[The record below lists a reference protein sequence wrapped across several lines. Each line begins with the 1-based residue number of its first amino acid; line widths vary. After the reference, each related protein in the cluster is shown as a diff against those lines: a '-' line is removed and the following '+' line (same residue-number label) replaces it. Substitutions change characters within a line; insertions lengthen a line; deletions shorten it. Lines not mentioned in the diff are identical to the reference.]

1 LGLST
6 ITQSGPLSKHT
17 LNPNKGVNV
26 LNTNT
31 LETITNPSNI
41 IDVETVNK
49 PMIVNSFD
57 SSLDPFTEVQKLPL
71 GTEYG
76 GASKAHSIRMML
88 KGKDT
93 ELGIVKENYLCIS
106 NKEISEVGSEI
117 RTASGM
123 QWELQKVFFDGKVFR
138 ETWLCTDGGLQSEV
152 PVVGDIV
159 GLVMEIV
166 NSYDSST
173 KAGILCYF
181 MRLTCLNGNRSK
193 DYQFGYSFRHTLN
206 NELDWQS
213 EINQSVVQITGN
225 NPQYMLNQF
234 TQACG
239 KLQKPIDFQ
248 ELKVISENNAYL
260 GKLPTQQYGQIVK
273 NMLTS
278 KDYPQDGNQF
288 TAWDLLNSGTE
299 ILWHQKKITQG
310 AIKNNALVV
319 DGLLQYGKDT
329 YDAPFV
335 DPNQTDMFRS

>member
-1 LGLST
+1 MNSELQVVPNWSLEPK
-6 ITQSGPLSKHT
+6 ITK
-17 LNPNKGVNV
+17 
-26 LNTNT
+26 
-31 LETITNPSNI
+31 
-41 IDVETVNK
+41 VETMDK
-49 PMIVNSFD
+49 PIIVNSFN
-57 SSLDPFTEVQKLPL
+57 SALDPFTEIQKLPL
-71 GTEYG
+71 STEYG
-76 GASKAHSIRMML
+76 GISKAHSIRMML

-117 RTASGM
+117 RSASGM
-123 QWELQKVFFDGKVFR
+123 KWELQKVFFDGKVFR

-152 PVVGDIV
+152 PVVGDIM

-181 MRLTCLNGNRSK
+181 MRLTCLNGQRSK
-193 DYQFGYSFRHTLN
+193 THKFGYEFRHTLN

-213 EINQSVVQITGN
+213 EINQSVIQLTGN

-234 TQACG
+234 TEACG

-248 ELKVISENNAYL
+248 ELQLLTESDKYL

-273 NMLTS
+273 NMLVS
-278 KDYPQDGNQF
+278 KDYPQNGNEF
-288 TAWDLLNSGTE
+288 TAWDLFNSGTE

-310 AIKNNALVV
+310 AIRNNAKLV

-329 YDAPFV
+329 YEAPFV
-335 DPNQTDMFRS
+335 DPNQTEMFRS

>member
-1 LGLST
+1 MNN
-6 ITQSGPLSKHT
+6 TQIQI
-17 LNPNKGVNV
+17 V
-26 LNTNT
+26 
-31 LETITNPSNI
+31 PSMDNI
-41 IDVETVNK
+41 SQLVKAQSIDEPV
-49 PMIVNSFD
+49 IVNSFD
-57 SSLDPFTEVQKLPL
+57 STLHPFTEIQKLPL
-71 GTEYG
+71 QTQYG
-76 GASKAHSIRMML
+76 GLSKAHSIRMML

-93 ELGIVKENYLCIS
+93 EMGIVKENYLCIS

-117 RTASGM
+117 RNASGM

-138 ETWLCTDGGLQSEV
+138 ETWLCKDGGLEASV
-152 PVVGDIV
+152 PQVGDIV
-159 GLVMEIV
+159 GLVMEVI

-181 MRLTCLNGNRSK
+181 MRLACLNGMRSK
-193 DYQFGYSFRHTLN
+193 THQFGYSFRHTLN

-213 EINQSVVQITGN
+213 EINQSVLQLTGN

-234 TQACG
+234 SEACG

-248 ELKVISENNAYL
+248 ELKLLSENNAYL

-273 NMLTS
+273 NMLVS
-278 KDYPQDGNQF
+278 EEYPQSGNEF
-288 TAWDLLNSGTE
+288 TAWDLLNSGTQ

-329 YDAPFV
+329 YDEPFV
-335 DPNQTDMFRS
+335 DINQTNIFKS

>member
-1 LGLST
+1 MNN
-6 ITQSGPLSKHT
+6 TQIQI
-17 LNPNKGVNV
+17 V
-26 LNTNT
+26 
-31 LETITNPSNI
+31 PSMDNI
-41 IDVETVNK
+41 SQLVKAQSIDEPV
-49 PMIVNSFD
+49 IVNSFD
-57 SSLDPFTEVQKLPL
+57 STLHPFTEIQKLPL
-71 GTEYG
+71 QTQYG
-76 GASKAHSIRMML
+76 GLSKAHSIRMML

-93 ELGIVKENYLCIS
+93 EMGIVKENYLCIS

-117 RTASGM
+117 RNASGM

-138 ETWLCTDGGLQSEV
+138 ETWLCKDGGLEASV
-152 PVVGDIV
+152 PKVGDIV
-159 GLVMEIV
+159 GLVMEVI

-181 MRLTCLNGNRSK
+181 MRLDCLNGMRSK
-193 DYQFGYSFRHTLN
+193 TYQFGYSFRHTLN

-213 EINQSVVQITGN
+213 EINQSVLQLTGN

-234 TQACG
+234 SEACG

-248 ELKVISENNAYL
+248 ELKLLSENNAYL

-273 NMLTS
+273 NMLVS
-278 KDYPQDGNQF
+278 EEYPQSGNEF
-288 TAWDLLNSGTE
+288 TAWDLLNSGTQ

-329 YDAPFV
+329 YDEPFV
-335 DPNQTDMFRS
+335 DINQTNIFKS

>member
-1 LGLST
+1 MNN
-6 ITQSGPLSKHT
+6 TQIQI
-17 LNPNKGVNV
+17 V
-26 LNTNT
+26 
-31 LETITNPSNI
+31 PSMDNI
-41 IDVETVNK
+41 SQLVKAQSIDEPV
-49 PMIVNSFD
+49 IVNSFD
-57 SSLDPFTEVQKLPL
+57 STLHPFTEIQKLPL
-71 GTEYG
+71 QTQYG
-76 GASKAHSIRMML
+76 GLSKAHSIRMML

-93 ELGIVKENYLCIS
+93 EMGIVKENYLCIS

-117 RTASGM
+117 RNASGM

-138 ETWLCTDGGLQSEV
+138 ETWLCKDGGLEASV
-152 PVVGDIV
+152 PKVGDIV
-159 GLVMEIV
+159 GLVMEVI

-181 MRLTCLNGNRSK
+181 MRLVCLNGMRSK
-193 DYQFGYSFRHTLN
+193 THQFGYSFRHTLN

-213 EINQSVVQITGN
+213 EINQSVIQLTGN

-234 TQACG
+234 SEACG

-248 ELKVISENNAYL
+248 ELKLLSENNAYL

-273 NMLTS
+273 NMLVS
-278 KDYPQDGNQF
+278 EEYPQSGNEF
-288 TAWDLLNSGTE
+288 TAWDLLNSGTQ

-329 YDAPFV
+329 YDEPFV
-335 DPNQTDMFRS
+335 DINQTKIFKP

>member
-1 LGLST
+1 MQNALSIVT
-6 ITQSGPLSKHT
+6 
-17 LNPNKGVNV
+17 NPN
-26 LNTNT
+26 
-31 LETITNPSNI
+31 NI
-41 IDVETVNK
+41 IDVETVDK

-57 SSLDPFTEVQKLPL
+57 SSLDPFTEIQKLPL
-71 GTEYG
+71 STEYG
-76 GASKAHSIRMML
+76 GHSKAHSIRMML

-117 RTASGM
+117 RNASGM

-159 GLVMEIV
+159 GLVMEID

-213 EINQSVVQITGN
+213 EINQSVLQITGN

-234 TQACG
+234 TQACA
-239 KLQKPIDFQ
+239 KL
-248 ELKVISENNAYL
+248 LVITLS
-260 GKLPTQQYGQIVK
+260 TC
-273 NMLTS
+273 LTS
-278 KDYPQDGNQF
+278 FLRLAVNYRNPLTFK
-288 TAWDLLNSGTE
+288 S
-299 ILWHQKKITQG
+299 
-310 AIKNNALVV
+310 
-319 DGLLQYGKDT
+319 
-329 YDAPFV
+329 
-335 DPNQTDMFRS
+335 